1 MTALTVGRDRR
12 EKERTTLAGFW
23 ARVKSLCK
31 EAQAVQQLPAKTLRG
46 FAKTGAPLPAQRAAL
61 VEQMAELERSIREI
75 REQLEKE
82 LAAAW
87 PAVKSS
93 AGFTP
98 QALIAKGELIESA
111 ALVAH
116 LGWTRQALS
125 KALGASRVFYIEHAG
140 TRYYPAFYVDST
152 RYERRHLEAV
162 SKMLGDLPGG
172 AKLLFFLTPKGSL
185 GRATPLE
192 ALAKGKVVE
201 VLAAAEGFAKG

>member
-1 MTALTVGRDRR
+1 MTTNAIDRGPR
-12 EKERTTLAGFW
+12 EEEKTPLAGFW
-23 ARVKSLCK
+23 ARVKSLRK
-31 EAQAVQQLPAKTLRG
+31 EAQAVQQLPAKALRR
-46 FAKTGAPLPAQRAAL
+46 FVKTGAPAPAQRAAL
-61 VEQMAELERSIREI
+61 VKHLTELERSIHEI
-75 REQLEKE
+75 RQQLEKA
-82 LAAAW
+82 LRSAARTAK
-87 PAVKSS
+87 ASTD
-93 AGFTP
+93 FTP
-98 QALIAKGELIESA
+98 QALIAKGELIQSA
-111 ALVAH
+111 ALVGR

-185 GRATPLE
+185 ARSTPLE